1 MSIWAFNGNNSK
13 FPSGIFTEKEI
24 AETWIKKYRLS
35 GILTHY
41 PLDEGVYNWAIFNGS
56 FSVKNEEETKP
67 EFIQRFS
74 SASQEHYHYENG
86 NLE

>member
-1 MSIWAFNGNNSK
+1 MSVWVFNGSNSK

-35 GILTHY
+35 GILTRY
-41 PLDEGVYNWAIFNGS
+41 PLDEGVYDWAISNGS
-56 FSVKNEEETKP
+56 FSIKKGEETTP
-67 EFIQRFS
+67 EFIQKFS

-86 NLE
+86 SLD